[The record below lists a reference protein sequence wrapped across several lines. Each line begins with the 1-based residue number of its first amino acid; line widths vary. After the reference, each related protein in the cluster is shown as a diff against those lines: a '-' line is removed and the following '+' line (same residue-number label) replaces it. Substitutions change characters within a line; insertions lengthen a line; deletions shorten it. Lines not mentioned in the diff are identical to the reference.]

1 MQNTIFDQFIG
12 YFSQLSEK
20 EQFHLQKIFQ
30 EKTGGKL
37 SPYNNP
43 TPVAVALLPVKKNGE
58 LFLLGV
64 RRGIEP
70 FIGGLS
76 LPGGFQD
83 FMENCDEAVVR
94 EVFEETGLQTQ
105 PEDYRVYGTPLLAH
119 NNNQLIFFEHTK
131 TFDDSI
137 MNQLVLNSEVLAF
150 ELIHQN
156 SDICFPLHKLKINQ
170 FFSQNN

>member
-1 MQNTIFDQFIG
+1 MQNSIINPFID

-20 EQFHLQKIFQ
+20 EQFQLQKIFQ

-43 TPVAVALLPVKKNGE
+43 TPVAVALLPVQKENNI
-58 LFLLGV
+58 FLLGV

-83 FMENCDEAVVR
+83 FMENADDAVVR

-105 PEDYRVYGTPLLAH
+105 PEDYIIYGKPLLAP
-119 NNNQLIFFEHTK
+119 NNNQLIFFKHTK
-131 TFDDSI
+131 IFDSSI
-137 MNQLVLNSEVLAF
+137 MNQLTLNSEVLDF

-156 SDICFPLHKLKINQ
+156 SEICFPLHKMKINHY
-170 FFSQNN
+170 FQNL